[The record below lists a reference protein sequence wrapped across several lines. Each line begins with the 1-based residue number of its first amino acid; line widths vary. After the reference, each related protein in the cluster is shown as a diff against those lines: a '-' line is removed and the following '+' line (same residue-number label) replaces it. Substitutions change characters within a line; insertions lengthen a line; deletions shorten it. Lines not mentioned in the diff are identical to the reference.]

1 MSINK
6 VFFHNSDNIKKII
19 IKYLLCLIPFIL
31 YGVYKNGILLYNHNL
46 ISLVLIPKIIYM
58 LIISLG
64 VYLLVD
70 KILFK
75 KKDFWSLDLL
85 FVLIVPIFLPPNINL
100 GLYFAG
106 LLSSF
111 ILANI
116 LECKVKFNK
125 IAFCKLFIVLL
136 IILFGKF
143 TYLNPSEELNIY
155 SLNYWDLLWGRNIGG
170 IASTNIVFGLIVLI
184 IFVFISNYKKTIAII
199 SLLVFI
205 VCSLIFSGIDIAIF
219 HYSSAILGLIFL
231 NVNSIS
237 TPHNKVAMILYGVM
251 LGLFSAIA
259 TIWIDINEGVF
270 ISALILS
277 FFAPI
282 LDKLTQKW

>member
-75 KKDFWSLDLL
+75 KKGFWSLDLL

-184 IFVFISNYKKTIAII
+184 ILVFISNYKKTIAII

-219 HYSSAILGLIFL
+219 HYSSAILGFILLIIDSF
-231 NVNSIS
+231 S
-237 TPHNKVAMILYGVM
+237 TPHTKKGMLIYGILA
-251 LGLFSAIA
+251 GLITALLTKFVNL
-259 TIWIDINEGVF
+259 DEGVF
-270 ISALILS
+270 ISTLYIS
-277 FFAPI
+277 FFAST
-282 LDKLTQKW
+282 LDKILEKW

>member
-85 FVLIVPIFLPPNINL
+85 NVLIVPLFLPPNINL
-100 GLYFAG
+100 GLYFVG

-116 LECKVKFNK
+116 LEYKVKFNK

-136 IILFGKF
+136 IILFGEF
-143 TYLNPSEELNIY
+143 TYLNPSEKLNIY

-170 IASTNIVFGLIVLI
+170 IASTNIIFGLIVLI
-184 IFVFISNYKKTIAII
+184 MFVFISNYKKTIAII

-205 VCSLIFSGIDIAIF
+205 ACSLIFSGIDIAIF